1 MNERI
6 RQKRKQARKRIFLL
20 LGTLLMVLLF
30 AAAYY
35 SVKSGQA
42 EEMLAVLLGEE
53 GGSFQGGAGP
63 QMALIAKVQKA
74 KADAAARA
82 AEEEAAAA
90 EEEQSMEVDPS
101 LRIENT
107 VDFTSLKKQNR
118 DVYAW
123 IYIPGTKVDYPVLQ
137 HPTRDEYYLN
147 HTIDHRSGLPG
158 SIYSEP
164 IHPRDFSAPQTILY
178 GHNMRNDTMFGSLH
192 DYGNAAFFEEQPYIY
207 IHLPDRTLLYRI
219 FAAVQFS
226 DDYLPGLYD
235 FGNEESFESFLA
247 KLKASPGNI
256 REDMEV
262 TFGKKLLTL
271 STCIGGRPNNRFLV
285 TAVLTGEYEK
295 ETAEE
300 Q

>member
-6 RQKRKQARKRIFLL
+6 RQKRKQARKRIFLP

-30 AAAYY
+30 FAVFYGVKTGRAEALLEAVAAF
-35 SVKSGQA
+35 
-42 EEMLAVLLGEE
+42 GEE
-53 GGSFQGGAGP
+53 DGSFREGAGP
-63 QMALIAKVQKA
+63 QVAMAARLQKA

-90 EEEQSMEVDPS
+90 EESMEVDPA

-107 VDFTSLKKQNR
+107 VDFTALKKQNR

-123 IYIPGTKVDYPVLQ
+123 IYIPGTQVDYPVLQ

-147 HTIDHRSGLPG
+147 HTIDHAAGLPG

-164 IHPRDFSAPQTILY
+164 IHSRDFSSPQTILY
-178 GHNMRNDTMFGSLH
+178 GHNMKNGTMFGSLH
-192 DYGNAAFFEEQPYIY
+192 NYEKAAFFEEQPYVY

-219 FAAVQFS
+219 FAAVRFS

-235 FGNEESFESFLA
+235 FENEEAFESFIEE
-247 KLKASPGNI
+247 LKASPGFV

-262 TFGKKLLTL
+262 SCGKKLLTL

-285 TAVLTGEYEK
+285 VAVLTGEYEK
-295 ETAEE
+295 EP
-300 Q
+300 